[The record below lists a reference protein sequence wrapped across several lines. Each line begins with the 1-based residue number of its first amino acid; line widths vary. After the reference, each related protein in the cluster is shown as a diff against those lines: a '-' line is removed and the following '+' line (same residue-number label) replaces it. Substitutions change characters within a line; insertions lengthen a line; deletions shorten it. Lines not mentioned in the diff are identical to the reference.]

1 MCGNNMSTPLPAI
14 VPAARKATAA
24 VIFLHGLG
32 DTGVLSVVLIEIFLF
47 SSATGIV
54 TLWFP

>member
-32 DTGVLSVVLIEIFLF
+32 DTGVLSVVLIEIFLS

-54 TLWFP
+54 TL